1 METLKKLVFIRHKK
15 IKGHLYAYL
24 VRNRWD
30 KQNSKVKQEIVKYLG
45 NSSKLMLQDIPREYQ
60 NDPSI
65 VTFIST
71 HTSDIGKIEGMESSL
86 RDELLKGLMNHDID
100 RLIVV
105 CEKYSRIFGLVKFYE
120 RVLTPVMHKVG
131 DMWAQGII
139 DVAMEHVC
147 SNTAHSLVTITNEK
161 LSRNSK
167 ENANTKMKI
176 LLCTPEG
183 ELHSLGCMVIES
195 VLINKGYSVFNI
207 APSVPSISVIS
218 FVNKLEPDLI
228 VISITLVE
236 NLSPVKRLINDILES
251 KGPHFR
257 ILVGGNGA
265 ISVKKKQDNKLA
277 GVKYLKNTPLSGILL
292 SIKESLKD
300 NSNL

>member
-1 METLKKLVFIRHKK
+1 LVFIRHKK

-30 KQNSKVKQEIVKYLG
+30 KQNNKVKQEIVKYLG

-60 NDPSI
+60 NDPNI

-71 HTSDIGKIEGMESSL
+71 HTLDIGIIEGMESSL
-86 RDELLKGLMNHDID
+86 MDELLKDLMNHDID
-100 RLIVV
+100 RLIVI
-105 CEKYSRIFGLVKFYE
+105 CEKYSRIFGLAKFYE
-120 RVLTPVMHKVG
+120 RVLTPVMYKVG
-131 DMWAQGII
+131 NMWAQGII

-147 SNTAHSLVTITNEK
+147 SNAAHSLVTITNEK
-161 LSRNSK
+161 FSRNSK
-167 ENANTKMKI
+167 ENANTKKKI

-195 VLINKGYSVFNI
+195 VLINKGYSVINI

-228 VISITLVE
+228 IISITLVE
-236 NLSPVKRLINDILES
+236 NLRPAKRLIHDILES
-251 KGPHFR
+251 KGAHFP
-257 ILVGGNGA
+257 ILVGGNGT

-277 GVKYLKNTPLSGILL
+277 RVKYLKNIPLSGILL
-292 SIKESLKD
+292 NIKESLKD